1 MIRVNLRKAVSHSY
15 PITIE
20 PGILSRLPQILQQR
34 YPASCYVIIC
44 DQITK
49 RFFGKRLQS
58 RLMQQKLKTALLAV
72 PAGERVKSQKY
83 KTFLEE
89 SMLKLH
95 CGRDSLIL
103 VLGGGVVGDLAGFV
117 AATYMRGISYVQLP
131 TTFLSAVDSSI
142 GGKTG
147 IDTAEGKNLIG
158 AFWQPKAVF
167 VDLNCLQSLPQKQ
180 LIAGLVEAVK
190 MFATF
195 DAESFALVEKNLPKI
210 LKRDQKLLKRI
221 VQQAAAIKAAVISRD
236 ERESGER
243 MVLNFGHTIGHAL
256 EKLSGYKLLH
266 GEAVAAGMVTEARI
280 AMHLGILP
288 ENRFNRLDAFIGQ
301 LVDVQRILRR
311 FSANQ
316 IVDALQADKKA
327 KAGQPRFILISKI
340 GKVYVKQ
347 HDFAH
352 LVDNRIVRKSLN
364 FKS

>member
-1 MIRVNLRKAVSHSY
+1 MIRVNLKKVVNHSY
-15 PITIE
+15 PVMIE
-20 PGILSRLPQILQQR
+20 PGILSRLPQILRQH
-34 YPASCYVIIC
+34 YPASRYVIIC

-58 RLMQQKLKTALLAV
+58 RLIKQKLNAVLLAV
-72 PAGERVKSQKY
+72 PAGERAKSQKY
-83 KTFLEE
+83 KIFLEE

-103 VLGGGVVGDLAGFV
+103 ALGGGVVGDLAGFV
-117 AATYMRGISYVQLP
+117 AATYMRGINYIQLP

-147 IDTAEGKNLIG
+147 IDTAQGKNLIG

-167 VDLNCLQSLPQKQ
+167 VDLNCPRSLPQKQ
-180 LIAGLVEAVK
+180 LIAGLIEAVK

-210 LKRDQKLLKRI
+210 LKRDRQILEQVIHRAVK
-221 VQQAAAIKAAVISRD
+221 IKAGVISRD
-236 ERESGER
+236 ERENGER

-256 EKLSGYKLLH
+256 ERLSGYKLLH
-266 GEAVAAGMVTEARI
+266 GEAVAAGMVAEARI
-280 AMHLGILP
+280 AMRLGIFP
-288 ENRFNRLDAFIGQ
+288 RNQFNRLDAFIGQ
-301 LVDVQRILRR
+301 LVDVQSILRR
-311 FSANQ
+311 FSANR
-316 IVDALQADKKA
+316 IIDALKADKKA
-327 KAGQPRFILISKI
+327 KAGHPRFILISKI

-347 HDFAH
+347 HDFVH
-352 LVDNRIVRKSLN
+352 LVDNRMVRKSLN